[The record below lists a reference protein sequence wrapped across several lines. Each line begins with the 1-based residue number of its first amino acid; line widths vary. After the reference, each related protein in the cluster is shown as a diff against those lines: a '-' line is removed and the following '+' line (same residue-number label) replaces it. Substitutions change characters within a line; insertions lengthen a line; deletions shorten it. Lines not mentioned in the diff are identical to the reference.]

1 MDLIYADAHRVDQG
15 VMDAYEL
22 DMAYG
27 SDENN
32 FTCTIDRESHC
43 CTEGFFLYV
52 EGEEYGGI
60 VDKVKVNTEKDEITY
75 SGRTWHGIL
84 EKKIICPE
92 DGQDY
97 AVFDGEANKVLQTI
111 IDRIDLGDL
120 FEASSKDTGIQIQA
134 FQMDRYI
141 DAYTGICKMLKDADA
156 KLNIIWKNKKVI
168 LSAQLRQDYSQD
180 EEFNTAQVDF
190 TIEKNYR
197 PVNHIIC
204 LGQGDL
210 KNRAVIHLF
219 CDENGGIQPYAT
231 KDVPLQDS
239 DYILGTSRKV
249 MDGEDEVVEILDY
262 PNAEITENYILLT
275 AQPSDW
281 KKNSTAYFFQ
291 DDNDKFTEVEEV
303 EVEYKLQKIQPYDW
317 AVNFSEYYVKSGS
330 TYKNVEGQTVKQLQ
344 TSRPSDWSTKYEDY
358 FTKSGSSYT
367 SVKGVERTTYRK
379 QAKKPSDWSKNY
391 KNYFEFYSDG
401 VTSKYQNVSG
411 ITKYKYVL
419 QTRKPT
425 DWADSCTSYYKKK
438 KKGGYENV
446 SKTKKKK
453 APAWRAKTYYTR
465 ISYEVPPAWKANHYY
480 TEVNTTSAPAWS
492 ANKYY
497 TQNDNVAPAWSQN
510 KYYSETDE
518 TVAPA
523 WTANKYFKMVT
534 DQYAVMVQNAVERM
548 EKAHQADDM
557 KIALEETEQVYDV
570 GDIVGT
576 SEETTGITAVQEVC
590 KKIIKINNDDVTITY
605 EVN

>member
-1 MDLIYADAHRVDQG
+1 MDLIYADENRIDQG

-97 AVFDGEANKVLQTI
+97 AVFDGEANKLLQTI

-120 FEASSKDTGIQIQA
+120 FEASTEDTGIQIQA

-156 KLNIIWKNKKVI
+156 KLNIIWKNKKVV

-231 KDVPLQDS
+231 KDIPLQDS
-239 DYILGTSRKV
+239 DYILGTSGKV

-262 PNAEITENYILLT
+262 PNAEITENYILLST
-275 AQPSDW
+275 QPSDW

-291 DDNDKFTEVEEV
+291 DDKDKFKEVEEV
-303 EVEYKLQKIQPYDW
+303 EVGYKLQKIQPYDW
-317 AVNFSEYYVKSGS
+317 AVNFSEYYVISGN
-330 TYKNVEGQTVKQLQ
+330 TYKNVEGQTVMQLQ
-344 TSRPSDWSTKYEDY
+344 TSRPSDWNTKYEDY
-358 FTKSGSSYT
+358 FTKNGSSYP
-367 SVKGVERTTYRK
+367 SVKGVEKTTYRK

-411 ITKYKYVL
+411 ITKYRYVL

-480 TEVNTTSAPAWS
+480 TEVNTVSAPAWS
-492 ANKYY
+492 TNKYY

-523 WTANKYFKMVT
+523 WTANKFFKMVT

-548 EKAHQADDM
+548 EEAHQADDM

>member
-1 MDLIYADAHRVDQG
+1 MDLIYADENRIDQG

-32 FTCTIDRESHC
+32 FTCTIDRGSHC

-120 FEASSKDTGIQIQA
+120 FEASTEDTGIQIQA

-156 KLNIIWKNKKVI
+156 KLNIIWKNKKVV

-231 KDVPLQDS
+231 KDIPLQDS

-262 PNAEITENYILLT
+262 PNTEITENYILLNT
-275 AQPSDW
+275 QPSDW

-291 DDNDKFTEVEEV
+291 DDKDKFKEVEEV
-303 EVEYKLQKIQPYDW
+303 EVGYKLQKIQPYDW
-317 AVNFSEYYVKSGS
+317 AVNFSEYYVKSGN
-330 TYKNVEGQTVKQLQ
+330 TYKNVEGQTVMQLQ
-344 TSRPSDWSTKYEDY
+344 TSQPSDWGTKYEDY
-358 FTKSGSSYT
+358 FTKNGSSYP
-367 SVKGVERTTYRK
+367 SVKGVEKTTYRK

-411 ITKYKYVL
+411 ITKYRYVL

-480 TEVNTTSAPAWS
+480 TEVNTVSAPAWS

-534 DQYAVMVQNAVERM
+534 DQYAVMVQSAVERI
-548 EKAHQADDM
+548 EEAHQADDM

>member
-1 MDLIYADAHRVDQG
+1 MDLIYADENRIDQG

-32 FTCTIDRESHC
+32 FTCTIDRGSHC

-120 FEASSKDTGIQIQA
+120 FEASTEDTGIQIQA

-156 KLNIIWKNKKVI
+156 KLNIIWKNKKVV

-231 KDVPLQDS
+231 KDIPLQDS

-262 PNAEITENYILLT
+262 PNAEITENYILLNT
-275 AQPSDW
+275 QPSDW

-291 DDNDKFTEVEEV
+291 DDKDKFKEVEEV
-303 EVEYKLQKIQPYDW
+303 EVGYKLQKIQPYDW
-317 AVNFSEYYVKSGS
+317 AVNFSEYYVKSGN
-330 TYKNVEGQTVKQLQ
+330 TYKNVEGQTVMQLQ
-344 TSRPSDWSTKYEDY
+344 TSQPFDWGTKYEDY
-358 FTKSGSSYT
+358 FTKNGSSYP
-367 SVKGVERTTYRK
+367 SVKGVEKTTYRK

-411 ITKYKYVL
+411 ITKYRYVL

-480 TEVNTTSAPAWS
+480 TEVNTVSAPAWS

-534 DQYAVMVQNAVERM
+534 DQYAVMVQSAVERI
-548 EKAHQADDM
+548 EEAHQADDM

>member
-1 MDLIYADAHRVDQG
+1 MDLIYADENRIDQG

-32 FTCTIDRESHC
+32 FTCTIDRGSHC

-120 FEASSKDTGIQIQA
+120 FEASTEDTGIQIQA

-156 KLNIIWKNKKVI
+156 KLNIIWKNKKVV

-231 KDVPLQDS
+231 KDIPLQDS

-262 PNAEITENYILLT
+262 PNAEITENYILLST
-275 AQPSDW
+275 QPSDW

-291 DDNDKFTEVEEV
+291 DDKDKFKEVEEV
-303 EVEYKLQKIQPYDW
+303 EVGYKLQKIQPYDW
-317 AVNFSEYYVKSGS
+317 AVNFSEYYVKSGN
-330 TYKNVEGQTVKQLQ
+330 TYKNVEGQTVMQLQ
-344 TSRPSDWSTKYEDY
+344 TSQPSDWGTKYEDY
-358 FTKSGSSYT
+358 FTKNGSSYP
-367 SVKGVERTTYRK
+367 SVKGVEKTTYRK

-411 ITKYKYVL
+411 ITKYRYVL

-480 TEVNTTSAPAWS
+480 TEVNTVSAPAWS

-497 TQNDNVAPAWSQN
+497 TQNDNAAPSWSQN

-548 EKAHQADDM
+548 EEAHQADDM

>member
-1 MDLIYADAHRVDQG
+1 MDLIYADENRIDQG

-32 FTCTIDRESHC
+32 FTCTIDRGSHC

-120 FEASSKDTGIQIQA
+120 FEASTEDTGIQIQA

-156 KLNIIWKNKKVI
+156 KLNIIWKNKKVV

-231 KDVPLQDS
+231 KDIPLQDS

-262 PNAEITENYILLT
+262 PNAEITENYILLNT
-275 AQPSDW
+275 QPSDW

-291 DDNDKFTEVEEV
+291 DDKDKFKEVEEV
-303 EVEYKLQKIQPYDW
+303 EVGYKLQKIQPYDW
-317 AVNFSEYYVKSGS
+317 AVNFSEYYVKSGN
-330 TYKNVEGQTVKQLQ
+330 TYKNVEGQTVMQLQ
-344 TSRPSDWSTKYEDY
+344 TSQPSDWGTKYEDY
-358 FTKSGSSYT
+358 FTKNGSSYH
-367 SVKGVERTTYRK
+367 SVKGVEKTTYRK

-411 ITKYKYVL
+411 ITKYRYVL

-480 TEVNTTSAPAWS
+480 TEVNTVSAPAWS

-534 DQYAVMVQNAVERM
+534 DQYAVMVQSAVERI
-548 EKAHQADDM
+548 EEAHQADDM

>member
-1 MDLIYADAHRVDQG
+1 MDLIYADENRIDQG

-32 FTCTIDRESHC
+32 FTCTIDRGSHC

-120 FEASSKDTGIQIQA
+120 FEASTEDTGIQIQA

-156 KLNIIWKNKKVI
+156 KLNIIWKNKKVV

-231 KDVPLQDS
+231 KDIPLQDS

-262 PNAEITENYILLT
+262 PNAEITENYILLNT
-275 AQPSDW
+275 QPSDW

-291 DDNDKFTEVEEV
+291 DDKDKFKEVKEV
-303 EVEYKLQKIQPYDW
+303 EVGYKLQKIQPYDW
-317 AVNFSEYYVKSGS
+317 AVNFSEYYVKSGN
-330 TYKNVEGQTVKQLQ
+330 TYKNVEGQTVMQLQ
-344 TSRPSDWSTKYEDY
+344 TSQPSDWGTKYEDY
-358 FTKSGSSYT
+358 FTKNGSSYP
-367 SVKGVERTTYRK
+367 SVKGVEKTTYRK

-411 ITKYKYVL
+411 ITKYRYVL

-480 TEVNTTSAPAWS
+480 TEVNTVSAPAWS

-534 DQYAVMVQNAVERM
+534 DQYAVMVQSAVERI
-548 EKAHQADDM
+548 EEAHQADDM

>member
-1 MDLIYADAHRVDQG
+1 MDLIYADENRIDQG

-120 FEASSKDTGIQIQA
+120 FEASTEDTGIQIQA

-156 KLNIIWKNKKVI
+156 KLNIIWKNKKVV

-231 KDVPLQDS
+231 KDIPLQDS

-262 PNAEITENYILLT
+262 PNAEITENYILLNT
-275 AQPSDW
+275 QPSDW

-291 DDNDKFTEVEEV
+291 DDKDKFKEVEEV
-303 EVEYKLQKIQPYDW
+303 EVGYKLQKIQPYDW
-317 AVNFSEYYVKSGS
+317 AVNFSEYYVKSGN
-330 TYKNVEGQTVKQLQ
+330 TYKNVEGQTVMQLQ
-344 TSRPSDWSTKYEDY
+344 TSQPSDWGTKYEDY
-358 FTKSGSSYT
+358 FTKNGSSYH
-367 SVKGVERTTYRK
+367 SVKGAEKTTYRK

-411 ITKYKYVL
+411 ITKYRYVL

-480 TEVNTTSAPAWS
+480 TEVNTVSAPAWS

-534 DQYAVMVQNAVERM
+534 DQYAVMVQSAVERI
-548 EKAHQADDM
+548 EEAHQADDM

>member
-1 MDLIYADAHRVDQG
+1 MDLIYADENRIDQG

-32 FTCTIDRESHC
+32 FTCTIDRGSHC

-120 FEASSKDTGIQIQA
+120 FEASTEDTGIQIQA

-156 KLNIIWKNKKVI
+156 KLNIIWKNKKVV

-231 KDVPLQDS
+231 KDIPLQDS

-262 PNAEITENYILLT
+262 PNAETTENYILLST
-275 AQPSDW
+275 QPSDW

-291 DDNDKFTEVEEV
+291 DDKDKFKEVEEV
-303 EVEYKLQKIQPYDW
+303 EVGYKLQKIQPYDW
-317 AVNFSEYYVKSGS
+317 AVNFSEYYVKSGN
-330 TYKNVEGQTVKQLQ
+330 TYKNVEGKTVMQLQ
-344 TSRPSDWSTKYEDY
+344 TSQPSDWSTKYEDY
-358 FTKSGSSYT
+358 FTKNGSSYH
-367 SVKGVERTTYRK
+367 SVKGVEKTTYRK

-411 ITKYKYVL
+411 ITKYRYVL

-480 TEVNTTSAPAWS
+480 TEVNTVSAPAWS

-534 DQYAVMVQNAVERM
+534 DQYAVMVQSAVERI
-548 EKAHQADDM
+548 EEAHQADDM

>member
-1 MDLIYADAHRVDQG
+1 MDLIYADENRIDQG

-120 FEASSKDTGIQIQA
+120 FEASTEDTGIQIQA

-156 KLNIIWKNKKVI
+156 KLNIIWKNKKVV

-231 KDVPLQDS
+231 KDIPLQDS
-239 DYILGTSRKV
+239 DYILGTSGKV

-262 PNAEITENYILLT
+262 PNAEITENYILLS

-291 DDNDKFTEVEEV
+291 DDKDKFKEVEEV
-303 EVEYKLQKIQPYDW
+303 EIGYKLQKIQPYDW
-317 AVNFSEYYVKSGS
+317 AVNFSEYYVISGN
-330 TYKNVEGQTVKQLQ
+330 TYKNVEGQTVMQLQ
-344 TSRPSDWSTKYEDY
+344 TSRPSDWGTKYEDY
-358 FTKSGSSYT
+358 FTKNGSSYH
-367 SVKGVERTTYRK
+367 SVKGVEKTTYRK

-411 ITKYKYVL
+411 ITKYRYVL

-480 TEVNTTSAPAWS
+480 TEVNTVSAPAWS
-492 ANKYY
+492 TNKYY

-548 EKAHQADDM
+548 EEAHQADDM